1 MASQLGTEFNH
12 DFWTQ
17 CQPRRSTYPAC
28 RAVLAAKKQG
38 QEHAMTEAIQQAYY
52 LRAMNP
58 SDYDTHATLADEL
71 GLDVVQFME
80 DLTSEDVELLLQED
94 LNKAAALGV
103 SGFPSLVLEVDGQH
117 WPIAVAYQNELT
129 TLND

>member
-1 MASQLGTEFNH
+1 
-12 DFWTQ
+12 
-17 CQPRRSTYPAC
+17 
-28 RAVLAAKKQG
+28 
-38 QEHAMTEAIQQAYY
+38 MTEAIQQAYY

-80 DLTSEDVELLLQED
+80 DLTSEDVELLLQEN

-129 TLND
+129 TLNDIKDKIKWANAKSVMKGWFVKKS